1 MTCVNGFTNKKYIC
15 LMCKV
20 GFMGERCEQGKKRTL
35 CLGISVYSEFFW
47 SSLLV
52 YAQGKKINKFT
63 QLVLLGELTFHK
75 LVYLYLF
82 FFCNC
87 FYNVYK
93 WVSHFCNS
101 SGAPWIFFF
110 KRSFWYIIFFI
121 IKIVKINKCTN
132 YVKRKTNK
140 TKQKTLLLQG
150 CILLL
155 WNVFLKP

>member
-1 MTCVNGFTNKKYIC
+1 MFRYFSLFWIFLVLSSCV
-15 LMCKV
+15 
-20 GFMGERCEQGKKRTL
+20 R
-35 CLGISVYSEFFW
+35 S
-47 SSLLV
+47 
-52 YAQGKKINKFT
+52 GKKINKFT
-63 QLVLLGELTFHK
+63 QSVLLGELTFHT

-101 SGAPWIFFF
+101 SGAPWIFFL

-132 YVKRKTNK
+132 YVKRKNKQNK
-140 TKQKTLLLQG
+140 TKKPSYSMDAFFSSRTF
-150 CILLL
+150 
-155 WNVFLKP
+155 FLKP